1 MRSLFS
7 LIALSAAA
15 FAADAA
21 VLADG
26 KTVATLTVPDR
37 WQAIA
42 KADTTL
48 IPPSKTPHIQVRAVA
63 GTVEGSVAKAA
74 ALIVDQVKDFTVVT
88 TTDVALGKIPAKR
101 LIGTGTEADDGDPAK
116 AEVTVFT
123 VAGRTLLVISHGEGN
138 GAEERRAELDA
149 ILATAR

>member
-1 MRSLFS
+1 MRFLIP
-7 LIALSAAA
+7 LIALTATA

-26 KTVATLTVPDR
+26 KTVATLTVPDG

-48 IPPSKTPHIQVRAVA
+48 VPPSKTPHIQVRAVA
-63 GTVEGSVAKAA
+63 GTVEESVAKAA
-74 ALIVDQVKDFTVVT
+74 ALIVDQVKDFKIVT
-88 TTDVALGKIPAKR
+88 TTDVTLGKIPAKR

-116 AEVTVFT
+116 AEVTVFA
-123 VAGRTLLVISHGEGN
+123 VAGRTILVISHGEGN
-138 GAEERRAELDA
+138 GAAERRADLDV